1 MVSDDDPR
9 NMYINS
15 TPGPNTQELN
25 NYLLH
30 ISPLKESK
38 NDIIQDAVQKIV
50 SNESIN
56 SNTLGKVDE
65 EKLSDENDLFGQ
77 NKDLILSSSPTTLST
92 DELPKG
98 TMDTQIQDYNGKD

>member
-1 MVSDDDPR
+1 MVSDDDHR

-38 NDIIQDAVQKIV
+38 NNINEDVVEKIV
-50 SNESIN
+50 SNDSIN
-56 SNTLGKVDE
+56 LITLGKVDE
-65 EKLSDENDLFGQ
+65 EKLSEERFD
-77 NKDLILSSSPTTLST
+77 
-92 DELPKG
+92 
-98 TMDTQIQDYNGKD
+98 